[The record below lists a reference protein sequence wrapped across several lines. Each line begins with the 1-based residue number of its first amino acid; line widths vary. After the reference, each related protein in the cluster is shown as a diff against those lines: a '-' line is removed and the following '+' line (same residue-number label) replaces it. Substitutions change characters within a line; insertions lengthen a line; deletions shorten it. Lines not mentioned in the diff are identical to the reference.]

1 MRKWMKRT
9 GIGVGSLIAVLL
21 LSIGLV
27 YASSEMRFRREVEL
41 AAATPLTVLPSPAL
55 VARGQH
61 FSQAIGKCGDCHG
74 PDLGGK
80 VFIDAGPLGTIIAPN
95 LTAGRGGV
103 LASYTDAQLER
114 AIRHGVNPDG
124 RSLFVMPSQ
133 DYYAMSDADLAAVI
147 SYLRTV
153 PPVDRELADTR
164 IGPLGRALYVAGKLP
179 LVPAERMDHAA
190 PRTPP
195 APGVTVEYGRYLATV
210 GGCTGCHGKDLA
222 GGIVE
227 APGTP
232 PSANL
237 TPAGIG
243 TWTEEDFFNALRK
256 GLRPDNSGIDP
267 FMPWASTARM
277 TDDEIRAVWLYLR
290 SVPAKETP
298 KAE

>member
-21 LSIGLV
+21 LSMGLV

-41 AAATPLTVLPSPAL
+41 AAGAPLSILPSPAL
-55 VARGQH
+55 VERGQH
-61 FSQAIGKCGDCHG
+61 FSRAIGKCGDCHG

-95 LTAGRGGV
+95 LTTGRGGV
-103 LASYTDAQLER
+103 LASYSDAQLER
-114 AIRHGVNPDG
+114 AIRHGVGPDG
-124 RSLFVMPSQ
+124 RALFVMPSQ

-153 PPVDRELADTR
+153 PPVDREHPDTR
-164 IGPLGRALYVAGKLP
+164 IGPLGRALYMAGKLP

-210 GGCTGCHGKDLA
+210 SGCTSCHGKDLA

-232 PSANL
+232 PSSNL

-243 TWTEEDFFNALRK
+243 TWTEEDFFTALRK
-256 GLRPDNSGIDP
+256 GLRPDRTGIDP
-267 FMPWASTARM
+267 FMPWASTALM